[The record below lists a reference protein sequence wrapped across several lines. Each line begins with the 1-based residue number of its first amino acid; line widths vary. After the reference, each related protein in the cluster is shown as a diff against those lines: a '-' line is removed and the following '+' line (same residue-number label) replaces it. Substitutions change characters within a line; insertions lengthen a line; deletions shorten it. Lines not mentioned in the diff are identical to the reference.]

1 MITPEKDVEDIHNSL
16 ISKKSDVII
25 NIISKRTYQQINIL
39 IYIFKKTYNKDL
51 IKEINNFLSYDVNLI
66 SIFSLLSINP
76 INYDCQTLFIALNQS
91 NKDINTLIEIIITR
105 PSNILKKVIVEYS
118 SLYKNKNIIKE
129 IENINISRIIKNIL
143 IIFLTKEK
151 NENKTPD
158 LDLCQSLAIKLEN
171 EKVKNWLNIN
181 SILYNIIIN
190 NSQTEIYFISMF
202 YKKLSGNSIIEKI
215 DKEIIEDEK
224 YYFIQII
231 LSLISL
237 EEYFTKKL
245 YKAIND
251 KNENIILRI
260 LITRRDIDL
269 EKIKQCY
276 FQLYNKTLI
285 NDIKNFFSG
294 DSYKLIS
301 NIIGM

>member
-1 MITPEKDVEDIHNSL
+1 MLKKEELWDYFIKFLPGDSHFFNELNIPDDLLKKMFDQTLDVKIIMGILNYCDSIEK
-16 ISKKSDVII
+16 
-25 NIISKRTYQQINIL
+25 IL
-39 IYIFKKTYNKDL
+39 IVINSQIKIIADCLTKNNETISMSSLPVKAKKTD
-51 IKEINNFLSYDVNLI
+51 
-66 SIFSLLSINP
+66 
-76 INYDCQTLFIALNQS
+76 
-91 NKDINTLIEIIITR
+91 DIE
-105 PSNILKKVIVEYS
+105 
-118 SLYKNKNIIKE
+118 NIIKE

-181 SILYNIIIN
+181 SVLYNIIIN

-231 LSLISL
+231 LSLTSL

-269 EKIKQCY
+269 ETIKQCY
-276 FQLYNKTLI
+276 FQLYNETLI